1 MKKKLPSSSIS
12 LTRSTLKL
20 YNVYNAVFLSIS
32 MLAAGSAAA
41 NTEDFPQ
48 YEGFTLETLALKGD
62 HVNGDLLTL
71 TYKNKE
77 GKIIV
82 KSGALSLSG
91 ESATSYVITPVVS
104 EDWDNGLICKMPCEI
119 QVIKNGVKSKLT
131 KNDLKKIEWIK
142 LYPNSNQV
150 ETLKK
155 EISDIEN
162 EIMKLAES
170 EDLKNIKAE
179 RRLNVLG
186 AQRAQKMNLLQYIQS
201 FPKKTDLETESQDLK
216 QRQRMDK
223 LYEEGNFA
231 DPLISL
237 GYEALATEYKQKMY
251 LLQFFQ
257 GIPEKVVLE
266 KEFENLFKKISRY
279 IGDGMTDV
287 GQDLKDPKNL
297 AMFNIM
303 VFEALRKQALLEFLY
318 TPTTLDEQRVEF
330 RLQEMREAENADVHD
345 EFYESR
351 YERSAYKYFWN
362 YELLK
367 YIQDPS
373 REISLKNELPDL
385 DEKLDNLSKKLD
397 FSNPKDVARYLVMT
411 QQYNIKIDM
420 LQLIRWKNAYSQ
432 KS

>member
-1 MKKKLPSSSIS
+1 MA
-12 LTRSTLKL
+12 
-20 YNVYNAVFLSIS
+20 AV
-32 MLAAGSAAA
+32 GSAAA
-41 NTEDFPQ
+41 YTEDFPQ
-48 YEGFTLETLALKGD
+48 YDGLTLETVALKSD
-62 HVNGDLLTL
+62 HVKGDSLTL
-71 TYKNKE
+71 TYKDKE

-82 KSGALSLSG
+82 KSGTLAALG
-91 ESATSYVITPVVS
+91 KDATSYTITPVVS
-104 EDWDNGLICKMPCEI
+104 EDWDDGLICKMPCEV

-131 KNDLKKIEWIK
+131 KNDFKNVEWVK
-142 LYPNSNQV
+142 SYPNSNQV
-150 ETLKK
+150 EALKREILDIEK
-155 EISDIEN
+155 EI
-162 EIMKLAES
+162 MRLVES

-179 RRLNVLG
+179 RRLKVLG

-216 QRQRMDK
+216 QRMDK

>member
-1 MKKKLPSSSIS
+1 
-12 LTRSTLKL
+12 
-20 YNVYNAVFLSIS
+20 
-32 MLAAGSAAA
+32 
-41 NTEDFPQ
+41 
-48 YEGFTLETLALKGD
+48 
-62 HVNGDLLTL
+62 
-71 TYKNKE
+71 
-77 GKIIV
+77 
-82 KSGALSLSG
+82 
-91 ESATSYVITPVVS
+91 
-104 EDWDNGLICKMPCEI
+104 
-119 QVIKNGVKSKLT
+119 
-131 KNDLKKIEWIK
+131 
-142 LYPNSNQV
+142 
-150 ETLKK
+150 
-155 EISDIEN
+155 
-162 EIMKLAES
+162 
-170 EDLKNIKAE
+170 
-179 RRLNVLG
+179 
-186 AQRAQKMNLLQYIQS
+186 
-201 FPKKTDLETESQDLK
+201 
-216 QRQRMDK
+216 
-223 LYEEGNFA
+223 
-231 DPLISL
+231 
-237 GYEALATEYKQKMY
+237 
-251 LLQFFQ
+251 
-257 GIPEKVVLE
+257 
-266 KEFENLFKKISRY
+266 
-279 IGDGMTDV
+279 MTDV